1 MLSRKRHMRKGKD
14 MKKKTKRL
22 FCIGGALLILFA
34 VFTLL
39 AFTVDVK
46 NVGISGTR
54 LGFSGANL
62 AVFGAIGQS
71 EAWLTVTDVLGVIVL
86 LPVVAAAATGLIQLI
101 RRKSIKRVD
110 APIIAL
116 GVLYAA
122 DVFFYVLF
130 ELVII
135 NYAPIL
141 KGGEIAASYP
151 SSHTLLAVTVMV
163 SFAAVLG
170 LYLKRRAYKA
180 IAYAVTSA
188 VAALTVIGRL
198 LSGVHWLTDILASL
212 LLSSALLVLFYGLL
226 SLCARKE

>member
-1 MLSRKRHMRKGKD
+1 MHEGIIMNKV
-14 MKKKTKRL
+14 TKRL
-22 FCIGGALLILFA
+22 FCIGGALFILFA

-39 AFTVDVK
+39 VFTVDVK

-54 LGFSGANL
+54 LGFSDANL

-101 RRKSIKRVD
+101 KRKSIKRVD
-110 APIIAL
+110 AQILAL
-116 GVLYAA
+116 GALYAA

-163 SFAAVLG
+163 SFAAVLS
-170 LYLKRRAYKA
+170 LYLKRRALKLA
-180 IAYAVTSA
+180 AYAVTGA
-188 VAALTVIGRL
+188 VAAVTVIGRL
-198 LSGVHWLTDILASL
+198 LSGVHWLTDILGSL
-212 LLSSALLVLFYGLL
+212 LLSAALLVLFYALL
-226 SLCARKE
+226 SISAPEGLRE

>member
-1 MLSRKRHMRKGKD
+1 MSKRT
-14 MKKKTKRL
+14 KKL
-22 FCIGGALLILFA
+22 FSIGLILLIIFA

-39 AFTVDVK
+39 AFTVDAK
-46 NVGISGTR
+46 EVGISNTK
-54 LGFSGANL
+54 LGFSGLNKS
-62 AVFGAIGQS
+62 VFSYLGQS
-71 EAWLTVTDVLGVIVL
+71 EDWLTVTDVLGIAVL
-86 LPVVAAAATGLIQLI
+86 LVAAAAAVTGLIQLI
-101 RRKSIKRVD
+101 KRKSIKRVD
-110 APIIAL
+110 TPILAL
-116 GVLYAA
+116 GALYAA

-141 KGGEIAASYP
+141 KDGEIAASYP

-163 SFAAVLG
+163 SSAAVLG

-180 IAYAVTSA
+180 IAYAVTGA